1 MFKKSIATFAMVATL
16 VAGASMTMSTTEAE
30 ARGGRNAAF
39 AFGAITG
46 LAVGAAVANN
56 RYYGPYYDNRRYYR
70 PRPVPVRYGRPAPW
84 TAAWYDYCSAR
95 YRSFNPRTGYFIT
108 YSGHRRFCR

>member
-1 MFKKSIATFAMVATL
+1 MFRKAISTFAIIATLASVAT
-16 VAGASMTMSTTEAE
+16 VAIPTQEAE

-46 LAVGAAVANN
+46 LAVGAIATHAS
-56 RYYGPYYDNRRYYR
+56 R
-70 PRPVPVRYGRPAPW
+70 PHHAPAPVYYGRPAPW
-84 TAAWYDYCSAR
+84 TAAWYDYCTAR
-95 YRSFNPRTGYFIT
+95 YRSFDPRTGYFVT